1 MYQPAHFKEERPE
14 AIRTLIAEH
23 PLGVLVTLGPNGL
36 EGNHMPFL
44 YDPEP
49 APHGTLRCHVA
60 RANPVW
66 REFRLDV
73 EALVVFQG
81 TQLYVTPSW
90 YPAKKEHGKVV
101 PTWNY
106 LVVHA
111 YGPVRVMDDAEWL
124 RRFVTRLTNRF
135 EAERPDP
142 WKVTDAPPEF
152 VDSHLKA
159 IVGIEIPV
167 SRIIGKWKASQNR
180 PTADREN
187 VARELRAAGDSA
199 AAEMAKW
206 VGGQG
211 ERRKAKGERRET

>member
-1 MYQPAHFKEERPE
+1 MYQPSHFKEEHPD
-14 AIRTLIAEH
+14 AIRSLIADH
-23 PLGVLVTLGPNGL
+23 PLGTLVTLAASGI

-49 APHGTLRCHVA
+49 APLGTLRCHVA

-66 REFRLDV
+66 RDFKPEV

-81 TQLYVTPSW
+81 PQLYVTPSW
-90 YPAKKEHGKVV
+90 YPSKKEHGKVV

-111 YGPVRVMDDAEWL
+111 YGPVRVRDDSEWL
-124 RRFVTRLTNRF
+124 RRFVTRLTDRF
-135 EAERPDP
+135 EAGRTNP
-142 WKVTDAPPEF
+142 WKVTDAPADF

-167 SRIIGKWKASQNR
+167 TKILGKWKTSQNR
-180 PTADREN
+180 PAADREG
-187 VARELRAAGDSA
+187 VARGLRAQGDAVSTAMAG
-199 AAEMAKW
+199 W
-206 VGGQG
+206 V
-211 ERRKAKGERRET
+211 ERKPEQ